1 MGKNI
6 RIIKDELF
14 DIPPLFD
21 LIRQESG
28 LSLRE
33 MYQVF
38 NMGHR
43 LECYVSDLSIA
54 EDMIKISAS
63 FGIEAKI
70 IGRVEA
76 SEHPQI
82 VIEYGDE
89 SMVFDF

>member
-6 RIIKDELF
+6 RIVKDKLF

-21 LIRQESG
+21 LIRKESG

-43 LECYVSDLSIA
+43 LECYVSDMSVA
-54 EDMIKISAS
+54 EDMIQISAS

-76 SEHPQI
+76 SEKPQI
-82 VIEYGDE
+82 VIEYQDE
-89 SMVFDF
+89 KMVFDY